1 MNDDRIA
8 AAGLHGRRVYRYP
21 WEWVLAGGI
30 YRTLPRCIIPFRKPW
45 CVRTIPYIY
54 DAISL
59 LFTEITEGT
68 CTNATGT
75 AR

>member
-8 AAGLHGRRVYRYP
+8 VAGLHGQRVYRYP
-21 WEWVLAGGI
+21 WEWALADGI

-45 CVRTIPYIY
+45 CVLAIPYTY
-54 DAISL
+54 DVSL
-59 LFTEITEGT
+59 LFTEITEVT
-68 CTNATGT
+68 CANAIGT